1 MFCIPMTLSAEPKVS
16 KANTIQPDVKNIVI
30 LPDQGHHVVSGNN
43 DPLPL
48 QEGLAHYGKI

>member
-1 MFCIPMTLSAEPKVS
+1 MTLSAEPKVS
-16 KANTIQPDVKNIVI
+16 KANIIQPDVKNIVI